1 MTDDIVIFLFYIIS
15 LYIYIYIY
23 IDTHKHVF
31 RICVEYIIQPYK
43 TSENFNLS
51 NQ

>member
-1 MTDDIVIFLFYIIS
+1 MIDDIVKTSLHNFLKYI
-15 LYIYIYIY
+15 
-23 IDTHKHVF
+23 HKYVF